1 MQLIRGD
8 DLTTIKQEFQVI
20 AGTDRSQIAAMNIA
34 PAHSSGEFGSEHP
47 KSDQVMLVLAGE
59 ASVRVGETTVAMKT
73 GDMILIAAGE
83 PHQVRNAGLGELRTV
98 NFYAPPAY
106 DEQGEPLT

>member
-1 MQLIRGD
+1 MQLIRGG
-8 DLTTIKQEFQVI
+8 DLATIKQDFQLI

-47 KSDQVMLVLAGE
+47 QSDQIMLILAGE
-59 ASVRVGETTVAMKT
+59 ASVKVGETTVAMRT

-98 NFYAPPAY
+98 NFYAPLAY
-106 DEQGEPLT
+106 DERGEPL